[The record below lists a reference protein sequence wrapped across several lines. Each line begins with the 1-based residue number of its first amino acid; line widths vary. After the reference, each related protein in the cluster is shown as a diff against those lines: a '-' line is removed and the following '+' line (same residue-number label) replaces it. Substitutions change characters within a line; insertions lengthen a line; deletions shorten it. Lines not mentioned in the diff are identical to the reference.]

1 MTIPLELPPLQLG
14 PRPIRPDRHVEPHA
28 IVEKVDPG
36 SLGEEIGI
44 RPGDEIVS
52 INGSRMEDVIDYRFL
67 IAEEEAELVIAPA
80 GKREEAY
87 TVSVE
92 KDADETLGVTF
103 TADVF
108 DGIRICS
115 NDCDFCFVYQNRRKM
130 RRSLYIKDDDY
141 RLSFLHGDFVTLTNL
156 TDAHFERIIRLNL
169 SPLYVS
175 IHAWDP
181 EVRVQLLRSPKGA
194 LIREHLERLLTNG
207 IQVHGQIVLCPGV
220 NEGGVLAETIEQTA
234 ARHPGILSMAIV
246 PVGLT
251 QFREKLREVLPV
263 SPGLAGEIID
273 QCDGWRR
280 RYLRELG
287 TRFVFPSDEMYLL
300 AARPVPGPR
309 CYEGFEQVENGVGMV
324 SRFEQEWRRAQL
336 RLPTALPAPRR
347 IGIVTGTL
355 ASPVLQ
361 PAVDR
366 LRQVR
371 GLDAELVPITNDFY
385 GPSVTVAGLLVG
397 EDILRQLQSH
407 PRFDRVLLPTVC
419 TRDGYFLDGL
429 HVLEL
434 ERDLGTPVRLIENR
448 AGALVAGV
456 MEEFPEGQP
465 G

>member
-1 MTIPLELPPLQLG
+1 MTTLLPLELPPLQLG
-14 PRPIRPDRHVEPHA
+14 PKPIRPDRPVEPHA
-28 IVEKVDPG
+28 MVEAVDPG

-44 RPGDEIVS
+44 RPGDELVS

-67 IAEEEAELVIAPA
+67 IADEEVELVIAP
-80 GKREEAY
+80 GGNRDEAY
-87 TVSVE
+87 EVSVT
-92 KDADETLGVTF
+92 KDVDETLGVTF

-108 DGIRICS
+108 DGIRICK

-156 TDAHFERIIRLNL
+156 TEEHFQRIIRLNL

-181 EVRVQLLRSPKGA
+181 EARVQLLRSERGA
-194 LIREHLERLLTNG
+194 LIREHLERLLSNN

-220 NEGGVLAETIEQTA
+220 NDGDVLAETIEETA
-234 ARHPGILSMAIV
+234 KRHPGILSMAVV

-251 QFREKLREVLPV
+251 QFRAKLPEVRTV
-263 SPGLAGEIID
+263 DRALAREIIG
-273 QCDGWRR
+273 QCEGWRR

-300 AARPVPGPR
+300 ADLPVPGPR
-309 CYEGFEQVENGVGMV
+309 CYEGFAQRENGVGMV
-324 SRFEQEWRRAQL
+324 SQLQQEWRRAEAS
-336 RLPTALPAPRR
+336 LPAALPSPVR

-355 ASPVLQ
+355 AAPVLQ
-361 PAVDR
+361 PIVER

-371 GLDAELVPITNDFY
+371 GLDAELVPVSNEFY
-385 GPSVTVAGLLVG
+385 GECVTVAGLLVG
-397 EDILRQLQSH
+397 EDIQRALEAR
-407 PRFDRVLLPTVC
+407 PRFDRVLLPKVC
-419 TRDGYFLDGL
+419 TRDGYFLDDR

-434 ERDLGTPVRLIENR
+434 QRDLGTEVRVVENQ
-448 AGALVAGV
+448 VAGLV
-456 MEEFPEGQP
+456 GGIFGVSA
-465 G
+465 GG